1 MHGIFETG
9 ASSSSQ
15 QQASSNPAT
24 AAAMAAAAAMYR
36 NQYTSNKDAGEMD
49 MDEEEYMS
57 AYQQQHQGGEEF
69 ADDDGGE
76 EYDGEVMNGEGEK
89 ELGECGGESTSIAA
103 QQPRQPMMQRRG
115 SDASQNSNQSS
126 SAGGASSSTNP
137 HTDYDMMQAPPGAMD
152 TVNSFCNLCKRK
164 FYSYNF
170 LRNHA
175 HKIHGMTLPKRSL
188 SGTPQPTNTGL
199 NSGLANSA
207 GSDADMML
215 DDNCDPAENNA
226 PSEID
231 DTNEGNI
238 IVLSEYICTFP
249 ISIQIFRLFNMDLL

>member
-1 MHGIFETG
+1 
-9 ASSSSQ
+9 
-15 QQASSNPAT
+15 
-24 AAAMAAAAAMYR
+24 
-36 NQYTSNKDAGEMD
+36 MD
-49 MDEEEYMS
+49 MDEDEYMS
-57 AYQQQHQGGEEF
+57 AYQQQQQGGEEF
-69 ADDDGGE
+69 AADEDGGE

-89 ELGECGGESTSIAA
+89 ELGECGGETSSSIAA
-103 QQPRQPMMQRRG
+103 QQPQRPMMQRRG

-126 SAGGASSSTNP
+126 SAGGASSSTNA
-137 HTDYDMMQAPPGAMD
+137 HTDYDMVQAPPGAMD

-207 GSDADMML
+207 SDADMML

-238 IVLSEYICTFP
+238 TILLECLYQNIYRFLP
-249 ISIQIFRLFNMDLL
+249 ISLFL